1 MSTSL
6 NSSLYKI
13 DLETSFGEINR
24 EFSTK
29 CMVTNQLQYSS
40 PRISNITTDSREVD
54 ENSLFF
60 ALKGDKFDG
69 HDFVKQAKFK
79 NAIGAVVDSNK
90 VDVELSSLVD
100 EQFSLVCVD
109 DTSSFL
115 LDFASW
121 HRNKFN
127 PFVISIVGSNGKTTS
142 KEMIAHI
149 LGSVFHS
156 SELVITRA
164 NQNNQIGVP
173 LNLLR
178 INEKTKHVVLEIGM
192 NTLGEIDR
200 LAKKVRPNLVLITN
214 AQRDHQE
221 FLESVSITANENG
234 LAIKALHSGGT
245 TVIPA
250 NSDYEEIWLDQAQSV
265 GSDVVRFGI
274 QEKPNNLFA
283 KNNKYVLGKIIQNY
297 PLIMEVQEKS
307 WSDSLMINLQGIGKQ
322 FALNALSSLAVTD
335 SLNIPHKKIVES
347 LEDFLPIDGRGVIY
361 PCRSGVFLVDDTYNA
376 NPDSMLAAI
385 EALSEL
391 QVIKCMVLA
400 DMGELGEKSGRSHA
414 EVLTKASQKIEKV
427 FLIGEEFAKAS
438 RKLRVGFHC
447 VNNIL
452 LINEINNWINGQ
464 IECRP
469 KKEVAVWFKGS
480 RFNGLE
486 KVVKSLLKKGLN

>member
-1 MSTSL
+1 
-6 NSSLYKI
+6 
-13 DLETSFGEINR
+13 
-24 EFSTK
+24 
-29 CMVTNQLQYSS
+29 
-40 PRISNITTDSREVD
+40 
-54 ENSLFF
+54 
-60 ALKGDKFDG
+60 
-69 HDFVKQAKFK
+69 
-79 NAIGAVVDSNK
+79 
-90 VDVELSSLVD
+90 
-100 EQFSLVCVD
+100 
-109 DTSSFL
+109 
-115 LDFASW
+115 
-121 HRNKFN
+121 
-127 PFVISIVGSNGKTTS
+127 
-142 KEMIAHI
+142 MIAHI

-200 LAKKVRPNLVLITN
+200 LAKKVKPNLVLITN

-221 FLESVSITANENG
+221 FLDSVSITANENG
-234 LAIKALHSGGT
+234 MAIKALQSSGT

-250 NSDYEEIWLDQAQSV
+250 DSDYEEIWLDQAQSV

-274 QEKPNNLFA
+274 HDDRNKLFA
-283 KNNKYVLGKIIQNY
+283 KNNKHVLGKIIQNY
-297 PLIMEVQEKS
+297 PLIMEVQEKT

-361 PCRSGVFLVDDTYNA
+361 PFRCGVFFVDDTYNA

-400 DMGELGEKSGRSHA
+400 DMGELGEKSGHSHA
-414 EVLTKASQKIEKV
+414 EVLTKASQKMEKV
-427 FLIGEEFAKAS
+427 FL
-438 RKLRVGFHC
+438 L
-447 VNNIL
+447 
-452 LINEINNWINGQ
+452 
-464 IECRP
+464 
-469 KKEVAVWFKGS
+469 
-480 RFNGLE
+480 
-486 KVVKSLLKKGLN
+486 VKSSLKRHKS

>member
-1 MSTSL
+1 MSTAL

-13 DLETSFGEINR
+13 NLETSIGEINR

-29 CMVTNQLQYSS
+29 CMVNNQLQYSS
-40 PRISNITTDSREVD
+40 PRISNITTDSRAAD
-54 ENSLFF
+54 KNSLFF

-90 VDVELSSLVD
+90 VDVELSSLID
-100 EQFSLVCVD
+100 KNFSLVCVD

-115 LDFASW
+115 LDFAYW

-127 PFVISIVGSNGKTTS
+127 PFVTSIVGSNGKTTS

-149 LGSVFHS
+149 LGSEFHS

-178 INEKTKHVVLEIGM
+178 INKKTKHVVLEIGM
-192 NTLGEIDR
+192 NTIGEIDR
-200 LAKKVRPNLVLITN
+200 LARKVKPNLVLITN

-221 FLESVSITANENG
+221 FLNSVSITANENG
-234 LAIKALHSGGT
+234 LAIKALQSSGT

-250 NSDYEEIWLDQAQSV
+250 DSDYEEIWLDQAQSV
-265 GSDVVRFGI
+265 GSEVIRFGI
-274 QEKPNNLFA
+274 QEKSNNLFT
-283 KNNKYVLGKIIQNY
+283 KNNKYVMGKIIQNY
-297 PLIMEVQEKS
+297 PLVMEVREKT

-335 SLNIPHKKIVES
+335 SLKIPRKKIVKS

-361 PCRSGVFLVDDTYNA
+361 PFRSGVFFVDDTYNA

-400 DMGELGEKSGRSHA
+400 DMGELGKKTGHSHV
-414 EVLTKASQKIEKV
+414 EVLTLASQKMEKV

-438 RKLRVGFHC
+438 QKLRVGFHC
-447 VNNIL
+447 VNDSL
-452 LINEINNWINGQ
+452 LINEVNNWIDKQ
-464 IECRP
+464 IESHP
-469 KKEVAVWFKGS
+469 EKKVAVWFKGS
-480 RFNGLE
+480 RFNSLE
-486 KVVKSLLKKGLN
+486 KVVKRLLKKGLN